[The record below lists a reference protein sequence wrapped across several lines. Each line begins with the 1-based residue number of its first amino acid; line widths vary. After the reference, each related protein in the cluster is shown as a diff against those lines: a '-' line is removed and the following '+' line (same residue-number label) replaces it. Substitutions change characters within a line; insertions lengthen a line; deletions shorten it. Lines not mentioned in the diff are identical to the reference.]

1 MEFLQLVE
9 KEIKKTRQLLMNS
22 DLDETRMES
31 WIQVLQALERIWV
44 SQYKDLK
51 QNGLL

>member
-22 DLDETRMES
+22 ELDETRMES
-31 WIQVLQALERIWV
+31 WVQVLQALERIWV
-44 SQYKDLK
+44 SQYKELK
-51 QNGLL
+51 KSGLL